1 MIEKCLDSTLYEEA
15 EILYTKATKPEPI
28 EKRVYECL
36 TNFVGAEN
44 AISAS
49 KLSDKFLLSEREL
62 RSVIHK
68 IRKST
73 EYHGV
78 ISSCNKGYFLCT
90 EEEFERAN
98 KRLERQALS
107 LLSVSYANKKK
118 AAKDGQFVVSPTDY
132 CNSVIKAFGQTE

>member
-1 MIEKCLDSTLYEEA
+1 MTETKHTEPFEKE
-15 EILYTKATKPEPI
+15 
-28 EKRVYECL
+28 VYDYIS
-36 TNFVGAEN
+36 NFVGAEN
-44 AISAS
+44 AVSARVLS
-49 KLSDKFLLSEREL
+49 KHFDISEREL
-62 RSVIHK
+62 RSVVHR

-107 LLSVSYANKKK
+107 LMAVSYANKKK
-118 AAKDGQFVVSPTDY
+118 AAKDGQIVISPTDY
-132 CNSVIKAFGQTE
+132 CNSVFRAFGQTE